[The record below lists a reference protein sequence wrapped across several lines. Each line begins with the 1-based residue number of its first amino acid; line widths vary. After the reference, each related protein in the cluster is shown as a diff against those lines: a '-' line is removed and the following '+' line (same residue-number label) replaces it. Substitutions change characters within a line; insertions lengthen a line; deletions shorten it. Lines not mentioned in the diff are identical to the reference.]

1 MTDDTPKQVL
11 IPPPDIKK
19 IIDVLVV
26 KVAKNGKQ
34 FLDMILEHMK
44 GDKKYGFLR
53 SEENPY
59 RPYYLAELG
68 KQEEMVQQE
77 ESKGEKAADDGQ

>member
-1 MTDDTPKQVL
+1 MSFEKPVL

-26 KVAKNGKQ
+26 KVAKNGQQ
-34 FLDMILEHMK
+34 FLDMINEHMK
-44 GDKKYGFLR
+44 DNKKYGFLR

-59 RPYYLAELG
+59 WPYY
-68 KQEEMVQQE
+68 
-77 ESKGEKAADDGQ
+77 